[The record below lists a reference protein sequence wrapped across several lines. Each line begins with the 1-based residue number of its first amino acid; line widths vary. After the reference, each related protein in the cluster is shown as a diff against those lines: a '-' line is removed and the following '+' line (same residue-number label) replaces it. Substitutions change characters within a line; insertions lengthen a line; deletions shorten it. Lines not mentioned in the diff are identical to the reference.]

1 MPQKGQA
8 SITVSQKVVDKIKER
23 LANTP
28 GISAAEFVTRAVEE
42 KLAVEGQGSN
52 VICPIMS
59 RGVICPIMSR
69 GILERCVGE
78 RCALWAR
85 GQCGLAFMPTSQKE
99 GAKA

>member
-28 GISAAEFVTRAVEE
+28 GISVAEFVTRAVEE

-59 RGVICPIMSR
+59 RG
-69 GILERCVGE
+69 ILERCIGE
-78 RCALWAR
+78 RCALWVR
-85 GQCGLAFMPTSQKE
+85 GQCGLAFMPTPQKE

>member
-28 GISAAEFVTRAVEE
+28 GISVAEFVTRAVEE
-42 KLAVEGQGSN
+42 KLAVEGQVSN
-52 VICPIMS
+52 V
-59 RGVICPIMSR
+59 VCPIMSR

-99 GAKA
+99 GIKA